1 MLPKKL
7 QSLLQDPT
15 VKAAEN
21 CRAEGYATPL
31 TEMAIKAAYGE
42 ILFSGRLSRR
52 YEKLVKDAAA
62 AEASAI
68 AQAKRDAGLNADGEH
83 ARERAAAQA
92 ELQAKDMTILALQT
106 ELRARELELHEQDTT
121 HREQDIMLHKQNLA
135 LREQALAYREMLL
148 RNGIDPDTGDPL
160 PNFHNGNDPV
170 QQTEE

>member
-68 AQAKRDAGLNADGEH
+68 AQARRDAGLNAEEE
-83 ARERAAAQA
+83 REKERAATQA
-92 ELQAKDMTILALQT
+92 ELRAKDMT
-106 ELRARELELHEQDTT
+106 
-121 HREQDIMLHKQNLA
+121 
-135 LREQALAYREMLL
+135 Y
-148 RNGIDPDTGDPL
+148 
-160 PNFHNGNDPV
+160 
-170 QQTEE
+170 

>member
-7 QSLLQDPT
+7 QSLLQDPI

-68 AQAKRDAGLNADGEH
+68 AQARRDAGLDVAGER

-92 ELQAKDMTILALQT
+92 ELHTKDMTILALQT
-106 ELRARELELHEQDTT
+106 ELRARELEL
-121 HREQDIMLHKQNLA
+121 REQDATHRKQNLE
-135 LREQALAYREMLL
+135 LREQTLAYREMLL
-148 RNGIDPDTGDPL
+148 RNGIDPDTGNPL
-160 PNFHNGNDPV
+160 PNFHNGNNNANNAGNGGKP
-170 QQTEE
+170 

>member
-68 AQAKRDAGLNADGEH
+68 AQAKRDAGLNADGE
-83 ARERAAAQA
+83 RAAAQA

-106 ELRARELELHEQDTT
+106 ELRARELEL
-121 HREQDIMLHKQNLA
+121 REQDATHRKQSLE

-160 PNFHNGNDPV
+160 PNFHNGNGNNNGGKP
-170 QQTEE
+170 

>member
-68 AQAKRDAGLNADGEH
+68 AQARRDAGLNADGEH

-106 ELRARELELHEQDTT
+106 ELRARELEL
-121 HREQDIMLHKQNLA
+121 REQDATHRKQNLE
-135 LREQALAYREMLL
+135 LREQTLAYREMLL
-148 RNGIDPDTGDPL
+148 RNGIDPDTGNPL
-160 PNFHNGNDPV
+160 PNFHNGNGNSNGGKP
-170 QQTEE
+170 

>member
-68 AQAKRDAGLNADGEH
+68 AQAKRDAGLNAAG
-83 ARERAAAQA
+83 ERAAAQA
-92 ELQAKDMTILALQT
+92 ELQAKDTTILALQT
-106 ELRARELELHEQDTT
+106 ELRARELEL
-121 HREQDIMLHKQNLA
+121 REQDATHRKQNLA
-135 LREQALAYREMLL
+135 LREQALDYREMLL
-148 RNGIDPDTGDPL
+148 RNGIDPDTGNSL
-160 PNFHNGNDPV
+160 PNFHNGNGNNNANSPGPGGKP
-170 QQTEE
+170 

>member
-68 AQAKRDAGLNADGEH
+68 AQARRDAGLNADGER
-83 ARERAAAQA
+83 ARERAATQA

-106 ELRARELELHEQDTT
+106 ELRARELEL
-121 HREQDIMLHKQNLA
+121 REQDATRRKQSLE
-135 LREQALAYREMLL
+135 LREQTLAYREMLL

-160 PNFHNGNDPV
+160 PNFHNGNNNANNAGNGGKP
-170 QQTEE
+170 